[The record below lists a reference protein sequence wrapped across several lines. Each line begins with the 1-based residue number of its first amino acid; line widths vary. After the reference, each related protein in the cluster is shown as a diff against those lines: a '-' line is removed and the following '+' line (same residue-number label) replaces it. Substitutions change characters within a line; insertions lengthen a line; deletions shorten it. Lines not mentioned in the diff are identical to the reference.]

1 MCLQS
6 SKVHKII
13 SMYLLCWGCTIVKC
27 SCDICCSIKVL
38 STRINWKIN
47 KLLISIAIHISKGA
61 KVTSQPV
68 HMHYHFFCPAPKI
81 QGKSNLSK
89 VGYWEQL
96 SDKPRNSFSC
106 PVLTYHFLV
115 PIGALEDNLW
125 DTFLWWKDWVI
136 WRKNSYFFA
145 KFWKR
150 KWFFFFNGKKTN
162 DIKLHLFQAR
172 KIIFAI

>member
-68 HMHYHFFCPAPKI
+68 HMHYHFFCPTPKI
-81 QGKSNLSK
+81 QGRKPLFRAKITFQKYILGSNPEIPFPTPFWPTTFWYRLAPLLISK
-89 VGYWEQL
+89 
-96 SDKPRNSFSC
+96 
-106 PVLTYHFLV
+106 
-115 PIGALEDNLW
+115 NL
-125 DTFLWWKDWVI
+125 I
-136 WRKNSYFFA
+136 
-145 KFWKR
+145 
-150 KWFFFFNGKKTN
+150 
-162 DIKLHLFQAR
+162 
-172 KIIFAI
+172 